1 MERPWGRMTSA
12 FELMRGTDSRLPAA
26 QVDAAF
32 RGKLSIAFRS
42 PDGAKRL
49 GKNDSLKGWI
59 EAKWRCLRHASHYR
73 PEEPKED
80 SGTPDSSHS
89 GAEKTQ
95 KGAFG
100 CFFGQAGEEAIEADD
115 AQHAGEVV
123 AQCHQAPFAAHL
135 VEAAHEEVAIASA
148 ALEGAEGMFDQ
159 PGAAAHDAAG
169 AFHALAMALD
179 DLFMLPAVDGACWHF
194 GSDAARP
201 QRTGV
206 THDLPAHITDLDPAA
221 GVLLAALCRLEQRS
235 GRTAVGIGL
244 AIVSKILVAEAM
256 LRLQAPRS
264 LGGRHI
270 SDDPAFL
277 AALQGGAIVI
287 TDIGRHL
294 HIVAGHCLA
303 VLGQKPRVFVGSRQL
318 RLTTLLKPPQISLQ
332 LGTLFHQRRHPLRCT
347 ATIAAIIAP
356 VFSRRSACLGAVV
369 RLQRTAIGLNV
380 AVERRKLRAQLLA
393 RRNAPFAGVAV
404 KERPINRHKLAAHQ
418 IKRTRQKHKLPVRC
432 LERRPIVL
440 AERGDRPVAGLQS
453 LQKPDHLEIATRL
466 ARKPARGA
474 HLVEVAVNV
483 QLQKVRRMVRRLA
496 HSLAPSSMAEP
507 ELLHIKTHTN
517 ASIA

>member
-1 MERPWGRMTSA
+1 MVCRSVQPRAQRRTICASARPSGRVDALAILSVARMERSG
-12 FELMRGTDSRLPAA
+12 MREWPLSEMQAARPLPDFA
-26 QVDAAF
+26 
-32 RGKLSIAFRS
+32 S
-42 PDGAKRL
+42 RL
-49 GKNDSLKGWI
+49 GKNDGLKGWI
-59 EAKWRCLRHASHYR
+59 EAKWRCLRPASHYR

-80 SGTPDSSHS
+80 SGTPDSSYS

-100 CFFGQAGEEAIEADD
+100 YFFGQAGEEAIEADD

-287 TDIGRHL
+287 TDIGR
-294 HIVAGHCLA
+294 
-303 VLGQKPRVFVGSRQL
+303 
-318 RLTTLLKPPQISLQ
+318 
-332 LGTLFHQRRHPLRCT
+332 
-347 ATIAAIIAP
+347 
-356 VFSRRSACLGAVV
+356 
-369 RLQRTAIGLNV
+369 
-380 AVERRKLRAQLLA
+380 
-393 RRNAPFAGVAV
+393 
-404 KERPINRHKLAAHQ
+404 
-418 IKRTRQKHKLPVRC
+418 
-432 LERRPIVL
+432 
-440 AERGDRPVAGLQS
+440 
-453 LQKPDHLEIATRL
+453 
-466 ARKPARGA
+466 
-474 HLVEVAVNV
+474 
-483 QLQKVRRMVRRLA
+483 
-496 HSLAPSSMAEP
+496 
-507 ELLHIKTHTN
+507 
-517 ASIA
+517 